1 VYLGAAIIGGMTF
14 TGLFGYLSTSSF
26 LFQEV
31 YSFTAQQYG
40 LLFAVNSVG
49 IIIGVQTSSRLMRG
63 PVQPQWILAIAT
75 IVHLSMAIA
84 IMVLDSSGAGFWG
97 TAIPLWIYIL
107 ACGFSFPAVQVL
119 ALAHHGA
126 EAGTAASLLGA
137 LNFGLAGLISPLIGL
152 MGVGS
157 AVPMAF
163 VMLLASA
170 IAIVALWALVRPKS
184 VPPLSD

>member
-1 VYLGAAIIGGMTF
+1 M
-14 TGLFGYLSTSSF
+14 
-26 LFQEV
+26 
-31 YSFTAQQYG
+31 
-40 LLFAVNSVG
+40 
-49 IIIGVQTSSRLMRG
+49 
-63 PVQPQWILAIAT
+63 QPQWILAITT
-75 IVHLSMAIA
+75 IVHLAMAIA

-107 ACGFSFPAVQVL
+107 ACGFTFPAVQVL

-163 VMLLASA
+163 VMVLAAVVA
-170 IAIVALWALVRPKS
+170 IAALWALVRPKT

>member
-1 VYLGAAIIGGMTF
+1 
-14 TGLFGYLSTSSF
+14 
-26 LFQEV
+26 
-31 YSFTAQQYG
+31 
-40 LLFAVNSVG
+40 
-49 IIIGVQTSSRLMRG
+49 
-63 PVQPQWILAIAT
+63 
-75 IVHLSMAIA
+75 
-84 IMVLDSSGAGFWG
+84 
-97 TAIPLWIYIL
+97 
-107 ACGFSFPAVQVL
+107 VL

-163 VMLLASA
+163 VMLCAAA
-170 IAIVALWALVRPKS
+170 IAVAALWGLVRPKT